1 MSIVS
6 QNRPTGQFRCRLIA
20 GVRWYEQIIPTAG
33 GANNYQEASRRV
45 VEAAWAEF
53 YRKQE
58 TGECLKLTDASK
70 TNAAS
75 SSVSSA
81 GSLKQTALSTC
92 ATTMNMA
99 SASAHLTS
107 FSAILGK

>member
-20 GVRWYEQIIPTAG
+20 GVRWYEQIIPTAD

-53 YRKQE
+53 YRKPE
-58 TGECLKLTDASK
+58 TGECVKLTDASK
-70 TNAAS
+70 TS
-75 SSVSSA
+75 TESLSVSFG

-92 ATTMNMA
+92 AITTNMA

-107 FSAILGK
+107 FSAISGK

>member
-53 YRKQE
+53 YRKPETQE
-58 TGECLKLTDASK
+58 CVTLTGALKT
-70 TNAAS
+70 
-75 SSVSSA
+75 SVGSLSGVSA
-81 GSLKQTALSTC
+81 GSLNQTALSTF
-92 ATTMNMA
+92 ATTTNTA
-99 SASAHLTS
+99 SASAHLTN
-107 FSAILGK
+107 FSAISGK

>member
-20 GVRWYEQIIPTAG
+20 GVRWYEQIIPNAG
-33 GANNYQEASRRV
+33 GTNNYQEAPRV
-45 VEAAWAEF
+45 VVAAAWAEF

-58 TGECLKLTDASK
+58 AEECVKLTGDLK
-70 TNAAS
+70 TNEES
-75 SSVSSA
+75 LSRLSD
-81 GSLKQTALSTC
+81 GNLKQTALSIC

-107 FSAILGK
+107 FSAISEK